1 MQSTSSLYK
10 SLLADQNHRKEV
22 KVDIAG
28 VEYGEADIIS
38 LSTYGGAFDK
48 FSVGNCASREIDLA
62 VLPKGTIPRMAEM
75 VVYVRLT
82 NGVQNS
88 EWLEKG
94 TYYIDTRATDE
105 QTGQLTIHGYD
116 AMLKAE
122 QLWAGSAPVKQTA
135 AVSDIASRMGITVD
149 GRTSLN
155 STYYV
160 QSDDDYTMR
169 EILGY
174 IGACNAG
181 SWVITDTNTLLL
193 VKLGD
198 IPPETNLLV
207 DDSGYALLFGEVRI
221 IV

>member
-1 MQSTSSLYK
+1 
-10 SLLADQNHRKEV
+10 
-22 KVDIAG
+22 
-28 VEYGEADIIS
+28 
-38 LSTYGGAFDK
+38 
-48 FSVGNCASREIDLA
+48 
-62 VLPKGTIPRMAEM
+62 MAEM

-149 GRTSLN
+149 SRTSLN